1 MPQKVLNFTGIN
13 RKVNEFY
20 SQGACEELINI
31 RPSVGGGHKL
41 VKPKATA
48 KDNFDYVLFYE
59 HIYGDVNNQIGVK
72 SDGTVDWINPQDSPA
87 KTIIKFSSSN
97 VSISHVNNVVVLYN
111 YDDNTQSAFKFK
123 DGEYSK
129 YYAAPVNMKAWIDFR
144 STSGAPVF
152 VASQGHALYDSG
164 SFNTE
169 AWEEAL
175 ANAMSKFQIDHSGG
189 LCGASIIGCT
199 YELEDGEEVWA
210 SAFVVADSD
219 KARENNS
226 TRFPTTPLCGVTQNN
241 LSSVVVIGVDN
252 VTYCLSWKGELE
264 GIRKIKVYATRPASQ
279 YKFVQDSNSTV
290 AKAQKVS
297 LDTLG
302 LDGKIMYFIG
312 SMDAT
317 KNQNAMSLDFSPD
330 KFAGDTMPVTSGAV
344 ERVGPSV
351 SLNNRFHY
359 FKSELNH
366 TIQSPTLSEQ
376 VAVIASFS
384 PWIAYVKF
392 DDGWKLIDNVYSFYE
407 NDTHDFIY
415 PYAGVKQIA
424 FMRCEYLNGNK
435 LTPLYDDMFF
445 VNMKDS
451 KSYNYSYAFDVTP
464 NVVPVADDWLD
475 VVDEAGEGW
484 AQIQSKGYTKMVSI
498 KKETNAINVTVPRNP
513 YAFDITAS
521 YSFGGEIKEIV
532 TSYIPIS
539 AVQVNQFPITVFTT
553 NGIYALEQ
561 GTGEVLYQG
570 VDPLQPLVVDGK
582 PISTPHGIFFF
593 SAKNLYVML
602 GEHVADVSGA
612 LSAKVDKDLR
622 SLSAYKTLCNNTRG
636 VFNNFT
642 SALSEPDF
650 QTYIDG
656 ASLIYDQLHNEI
668 IISNQDATLGYSYVF
683 NLDTKAYHK
692 ITKKYTGHMNSTRYA
707 IEQTGTRKLV
717 DMHIEIDS
725 IVSILMQSRPFQLD
739 PVFTHIQ
746 RLIFLADAKLLGDSQ
761 NLCLSVFGSD
771 DLDTWKC
778 IISAQKKNAAFRQIR
793 TNKAPKSYRDY
804 VILVTGTVRTD
815 TDLSDVIADYSIV
828 SRRLG

>member
-59 HIYGDVNNQIGVK
+59 HIYGDVSNQIGVK

-123 DGEYSK
+123 DGEYTK
-129 YYAAPVNMKAWIDFR
+129 YYAAPAKLNAWMDYR
-144 STSGAPVF
+144 SS
-152 VASQGHALYDSG
+152 SG
-164 SFNTE
+164 SPVSVISNGFSEKVSGNVWAT
-169 AWEEAL
+169 APWEEAL
-175 ANAMSKFQIDHSGG
+175 SNAMSRFQIDHKNG
-189 LCGASIIGCT
+189 LCGAAIVGCT
-199 YELEDGEEVWA
+199 YELEDGGEVWA
-210 SAFVVADSD
+210 SAFVVADSS
-219 KARENNS
+219 KARKDNL
-226 TRFPTTPLCGVTQNN
+226 TRFDDKPVFDNPNSLCKVTVKGVETAR
-241 LSSVVVIGVDN
+241 
-252 VTYCLSWKGELE
+252 YCVNWDGELE
-264 GIRKIKVYATRPASQ
+264 GVKKINVYASRPLSQ
-279 YKFVQDSNSTV
+279 YKIVQDTSSST
-290 AKAQKVS
+290 AALPQKVS
-297 LDTLG
+297 LSTLAIDNM
-302 LDGKIMYFIG
+302 LMYYQG
-312 SMDAT
+312 SLYDS
-317 KNQNAMSLDFSPD
+317 QNSLLLNFSPE
-330 KFAGDTMPVTSGAV
+330 KFAGDTMPVTSGAI

-351 SLNNRFHY
+351 ALNNRFHY
-359 FKSELNH
+359 FKSEVNH
-366 TIQSPTLSEQ
+366 FVQAPTMSEQ
-376 VAVIASFS
+376 QMTIDSFTT
-384 PWIAYVKF
+384 WQAYVKF
-392 DDGWKLIDNVYSFYE
+392 ETGWRLINKEYSFSDS
-407 NDTHDFIY
+407 DTHDFIY
-415 PYAGVKQIA
+415 PMGGVSQIL
-424 FMRCEYLNGNK
+424 FVKKSQRNG
-435 LTPLYDDMFF
+435 FI
-445 VNMKDS
+445 VNMKTS
-451 KSYNYSYAFDVTP
+451 SAYNYSYAFDVTP
-464 NVVPVADDWLD
+464 KIERISDAIFNEMSD
-475 VVDEAGEGW
+475 VTSDIIVL
-484 AQIQSKGYTKMVSI
+484 

-593 SAKNLYVML
+593 SAKNLYIML
-602 GEHVADVSGA
+602 GKEVADVSGA

-622 SLSAYKTLCNNTRG
+622 GLSAYKTLCNNTSG

-642 SALSEPDF
+642 SALSDPDF
-650 QTYIDG
+650 QAYING
-656 ASLIYDQLHNEI
+656 ASLIYDQLNNEI
-668 IISNQDATLGYSYVF
+668 IISSQDATLGYSYVL

-692 ITKKYTGHMNSTRYA
+692 VIKKYTGHMNSTRYA
-707 IEQTGTRKLV
+707 IEQTGGTRKLV

-725 IVSILMQSRPFQLD
+725 IVSILLQSRPFQLD

-746 RLIFLADAKLLGDSQ
+746 RLIFLADTKLLGDLQ